1 LGSGQLAFDLPW
13 RSADGA
19 EDFLVAPSNEA
30 AVGWIDRWP
39 DWPAGGLVLTGPAA
53 SGKSH
58 LAGLWRR
65 RAGAAALP
73 LASLAERAPAA
84 LAAVAPCFLL
94 DPAKPAAGEEEP
106 LLHLLNI
113 LRERQGSLLLI
124 AETPPSQW
132 AVALPDLRS
141 RLLALPHVA
150 IGAPDDALL
159 GALLVKL
166 FRDRGLKPGPGLVQY
181 LLRRVERS
189 CAAVREVVAA
199 LDGAS
204 LAAGRP
210 VSLGLARAVLGMA
223 ALGDKAV
230 LKR

>member
-1 LGSGQLAFDLPW
+1 LTQLAFDLPW

-65 RAGAAALP
+65 RVGAAP
-73 LASLAERAPAA
+73 LLLAGLAERAPAA
-84 LAAVAPCFLL
+84 LAAVAPRFLL
-94 DPAKPAAGEEEP
+94 DPAMPAPGEEEP

-113 LRERQGSLLLI
+113 VRERQGSLLLI
-124 AETPPSQW
+124 AETLPSLW
-132 AVALPDLRS
+132 PVALPDLRS

-189 CAAVREVVAA
+189 GAAVRQLVAA
-199 LDGAS
+199 LDGAA

-210 VSLGLARAVLGMA
+210 VSLSLARAVLADSAIAGKGFA
-223 ALGDKAV
+223 KP
-230 LKR
+230 

>member
-1 LGSGQLAFDLPW
+1 MTQLAFDLPW

-39 DWPAGGLVLTGPAA
+39 DWPAGSLVLSGPAA

-65 RAGAAALP
+65 RAGARL
-73 LASLAERAPAA
+73 LAPADLAEAAPLA
-84 LAAVAPCFLL
+84 LAATTPRYLL
-94 DPAKPAAGEEEP
+94 DPAPLGPGEEQP
-106 LLHLLNI
+106 LLHFLNAV
-113 LRERQGSLLLI
+113 RERQGSLLLV
-124 AETPPSQW
+124 ADSPPSHW
-132 AVALPDLRS
+132 PVALPDLRS
-141 RLLALPHVA
+141 RLLALPHIA
-150 IGAPDDALL
+150 IGAPDDAVL

-166 FRDRGLKPGPGLVQY
+166 FRDRGLTPDPALVPY

-189 CAAVREVVAA
+189 CAAVRAVVTR
-199 LDGAS
+199 LDGAA

-210 VSLGLARAVLGMA
+210 LGVALARSVLGA
-223 ALGDKAV
+223 DAN
-230 LKR
+230 

>member
-1 LGSGQLAFDLPW
+1 MTQLAFDLPW

-39 DWPAGGLVLTGPAA
+39 GWPAGGLVLSGPAA

-65 RAGAAALP
+65 RVGAGTP
-73 LASLAERAPAA
+73 GPGGLAEAAGAA
-84 LAAVAPCFLL
+84 LAAAAPCVLL
-94 DPAKPAAGEEEP
+94 DPVPGEEQP
-106 LLHLLNI
+106 LLHLLNSV
-113 LRERQGSLLLI
+113 RERQGSLLLV
-124 AETPPSQW
+124 ADSPPAQW
-132 AVALPDLRS
+132 GVKLPDLRS

-166 FRDRGLKPGPGLVQY
+166 FRDRGLKPSPGLVQY

-189 CAAVREVVAA
+189 CAAVRATVAV
-199 LDGAS
+199 LDAAA

-210 VSLGLARAVLGMA
+210 VSLGLARAVLGTGEPA
-223 ALGDKAV
+223 NSLSHNRNRRPA
-230 LKR
+230 

>member
-1 LGSGQLAFDLPW
+1 LTQLAFDLPW

-39 DWPAGGLVLTGPAA
+39 DWPAGSLVLTGPAA

-58 LAGLWRR
+58 LAGLWQR
-65 RAGAAALP
+65 RAGALALTP
-73 LASLAERAPAA
+73 AGLAEATPAA
-84 LAAVAPCFLL
+84 LAAAAPCYLL
-94 DPAKPAAGEEEP
+94 DPAPSRPAEEEP
-106 LLHLLNI
+106 LLHLLNAV
-113 LRERQGSLLLI
+113 RERQGSLLLV
-124 AETPPSQW
+124 ADSPPSQW
-132 AVALPDLRS
+132 PVALPDLRS
-141 RLLALPHVA
+141 RLLALPHIA

-166 FRDRGLKPGPGLVQY
+166 FRDRGLKPDPALVPY

-189 CAAVREVVAA
+189 CAAVRAIVAR
-199 LDGAS
+199 LDGAA

-210 VSLGLARAVLGMA
+210 VGVALARSVLGSDA
-223 ALGDKAV
+223 IDDKTFA
-230 LKR
+230 KR